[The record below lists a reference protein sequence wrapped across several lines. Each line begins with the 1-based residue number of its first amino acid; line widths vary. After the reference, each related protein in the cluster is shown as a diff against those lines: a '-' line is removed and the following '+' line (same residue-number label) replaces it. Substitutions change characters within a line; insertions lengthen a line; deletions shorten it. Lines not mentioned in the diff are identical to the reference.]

1 MNYRQPFEGDYG
13 IYQGF
18 GQTEWSKNHTGI
30 DYLCPSGTPILASEE
45 GTVIWAGWRD
55 GGYGYTVFIKHPDD
69 CITIYEHLLKDIPV
83 QLGQKVSRSQ
93 VIGWS

>member
-30 DYLCPSGTPILASEE
+30 DYLCPSGTPLWLYRIHQ
-45 GTVIWAGWRD
+45 TPR
-55 GGYGYTVFIKHPDD
+55 
-69 CITIYEHLLKDIPV
+69 
-83 QLGQKVSRSQ
+83 
-93 VIGWS
+93 